1 MAKILLVD
9 DDAHIIRVM
18 SIWLERN
25 GYELVSANNGAQAL
39 EIIHGGG
46 IDLVVSDMTMPVM
59 DGATMVASMRE
70 QGYTDIPV
78 MLLTARCDRDR
89 IDKLI
94 EPYNVTAYPK
104 PFVPSKLVS
113 EVERLLKVEPAPS
126 TATASASAT

>member
-1 MAKILLVD
+1 VATILLVD

-25 GYELVSANNGAQAL
+25 GFQLVTANNGAQAL
-39 EIIHGGG
+39 EIIRRGG

-59 DGATMVASMRE
+59 DGATMVATMRE
-70 QGYTDIPV
+70 QGFINVPV
-78 MLLTARCDRDR
+78 MLLTARCDRELIDR
-89 IDKLI
+89 LI

-113 EVERLLKVEPAPS
+113 EVERLLNVEPVPAP
-126 TATASASAT
+126 ASCD